1 MLLRRVV
8 QVGGLFVHM
17 SKDRDKADKLIA
29 LALDPAAEDGEW
41 RAAACAYFAIFRK
54 RGYTAKDYFGESAEP
69 EPRGEEVMTFG
80 RYKGQLLVAIPTGY
94 LQWLMTKADGVSDA
108 LRNRISY
115 ELSRR
120 SKM

>member
-1 MLLRRVV
+1 
-8 QVGGLFVHM
+8 M
-17 SKDRDKADKLIA
+17 SMITDKARKVVCLGLNECA
-29 LALDPAAEDGEW
+29 TEGEW
-41 RAAACAYFAIFRK
+41 QAA
-54 RGYTAKDYFGESAEP
+54 SAALLLLWRRDGLSDEDLFPVDQALEEP
-69 EPRGEEVMTFG
+69 QGLEVMTFG
-80 RYKGQLLVAIPTGY
+80 RYKGQMIVAIPTGY

>member
-1 MLLRRVV
+1 MIT
-8 QVGGLFVHM
+8 
-17 SKDRDKADKLIA
+17 DKARKVLQ
-29 LALDPAAEDGEW
+29 LALHERTSEEEW
-41 RAAACAYFAIFRK
+41 QAAANALVWSWRRDGLTDEDLFPV
-54 RGYTAKDYFGESAEP
+54 DQPPAEQQ
-69 EPRGEEVMTFG
+69 GQEVMTFG